1 MRYMEK
7 RRSDSKAILLNI
19 IWAVL
24 AILVKY
30 AINFLTTPYVTNNIG
45 VEAYGFVSLA
55 NTFTSYIDLISI
67 ALNSFASRYIAIA
80 YHQND
85 LKKAEQLYSSV
96 IVADCV
102 LSLLVFVPSLFIIR
116 FLEKFLNIPDLL
128 VNDVKI
134 LFIVVLIKYLLT
146 VMQTAF
152 NVSTFIKNRLDL
164 SERQKTTSTFIQ
176 GAVLLVL
183 CVALAPK
190 VWYVGIAAMVSA
202 AYLLL
207 VNIRN
212 AHRLIPELKYDAKKF
227 SIDSV
232 KELVSSGIWNSIN
245 NLGNV
250 LNSGLDLIITNLM
263 LTATAMGQISVA
275 KNLATI
281 CYTLVGTI
289 ANAFKPLQTRYY
301 AEGNTELLVSSL
313 KRSMKITGL
322 VCGLLIAG
330 FFSYGTPFL
339 RLWLTDSQNISL
351 IFKISMI
358 VLFSDIVIGVVNPLY
373 YVYTLTNKL
382 RLPCYITLAMGT
394 ANVIGMYVLIKYT
407 SLGEYAVVLTTMV
420 LNLIH
425 LIDAPIYSAYCLKIK
440 ISTFYPVI
448 LRHLIACVVNVILIR
463 VLAGV
468 LPYPSSWLILC
479 VDCLIVGVCALL
491 VEFIVLFDRNEIS
504 EFARKVKNKIA

>member
-176 GAVLLVL
+176 GAVLLVFMR
-183 CVALAPK
+183 C
-190 VWYVGIAAMVSA
+190 
-202 AYLLL
+202 
-207 VNIRN
+207 
-212 AHRLIPELKYDAKKF
+212 
-227 SIDSV
+227 
-232 KELVSSGIWNSIN
+232 
-245 NLGNV
+245 
-250 LNSGLDLIITNLM
+250 T
-263 LTATAMGQISVA
+263 
-275 KNLATI
+275 
-281 CYTLVGTI
+281 C
-289 ANAFKPLQTRYY
+289 
-301 AEGNTELLVSSL
+301 TE
-313 KRSMKITGL
+313 GL
-322 VCGLLIAG
+322 VCRNCCNG
-330 FFSYGTPFL
+330 FCC
-339 RLWLTDSQNISL
+339 I
-351 IFKISMI
+351 
-358 VLFSDIVIGVVNPLY
+358 
-373 YVYTLTNKL
+373 
-382 RLPCYITLAMGT
+382 
-394 ANVIGMYVLIKYT
+394 
-407 SLGEYAVVLTTMV
+407 
-420 LNLIH
+420 
-425 LIDAPIYSAYCLKIK
+425 
-440 ISTFYPVI
+440 
-448 LRHLIACVVNVILIR
+448 
-463 VLAGV
+463 
-468 LPYPSSWLILC
+468 PSFGKHSK
-479 VDCLIVGVCALL
+479 CA
-491 VEFIVLFDRNEIS
+491 
-504 EFARKVKNKIA
+504 

>member
-1 MRYMEK
+1 MTQNKSYDANTLFAAIAIIPFLVPNGLQTFSFMRIVYDLK
-7 RRSDSKAILLNI
+7 YLSFIIIALLTFGNGKIRRKGNGLI
-19 IWAVL
+19 L
-24 AILVKY
+24 AIVSFSLIMIVISALQK
-30 AINFLTTPYVTNNIG
+30 TN
-45 VEAYGFVSLA
+45 
-55 NTFTSYIDLISI
+55 
-67 ALNSFASRYIAIA
+67 
-80 YHQND
+80 
-85 LKKAEQLYSSV
+85 
-96 IVADCV
+96 VAD
-102 LSLLVFVPSLFIIR
+102 
-116 FLEKFLNIPDLL
+116 
-128 VNDVKI
+128 
-134 LFIVVLIKYLLT
+134 
-146 VMQTAF
+146 
-152 NVSTFIKNRLDL
+152 
-164 SERQKTTSTFIQ
+164 
-176 GAVLLVL
+176 AVTR
-183 CVALAPK
+183 
-190 VWYVGIAAMVSA
+190 M
-202 AYLLL
+202 
-207 VNIRN
+207 
-212 AHRLIPELKYDAKKF
+212 F
-227 SIDSV
+227 
-232 KELVSSGIWNSIN
+232 
-245 NLGNV
+245 
-250 LNSGLDLIITNLM
+250 
-263 LTATAMGQISVA
+263 
-275 KNLATI
+275 
-281 CYTLVGTI
+281 

-468 LPYPSSWLILC
+468 LPDPSSWLILC

>member
-152 NVSTFIKNRLDL
+152 NVSTFIKKPFGFIRKAENHINIYSRC
-164 SERQKTTSTFIQ
+164 STACFMR
-176 GAVLLVL
+176 
-183 CVALAPK
+183 C
-190 VWYVGIAAMVSA
+190 
-202 AYLLL
+202 
-207 VNIRN
+207 
-212 AHRLIPELKYDAKKF
+212 
-227 SIDSV
+227 
-232 KELVSSGIWNSIN
+232 
-245 NLGNV
+245 
-250 LNSGLDLIITNLM
+250 T
-263 LTATAMGQISVA
+263 
-275 KNLATI
+275 
-281 CYTLVGTI
+281 C
-289 ANAFKPLQTRYY
+289 
-301 AEGNTELLVSSL
+301 TE
-313 KRSMKITGL
+313 GL
-322 VCGLLIAG
+322 VCRNCCNG
-330 FFSYGTPFL
+330 FCC
-339 RLWLTDSQNISL
+339 I
-351 IFKISMI
+351 
-358 VLFSDIVIGVVNPLY
+358 
-373 YVYTLTNKL
+373 
-382 RLPCYITLAMGT
+382 
-394 ANVIGMYVLIKYT
+394 
-407 SLGEYAVVLTTMV
+407 
-420 LNLIH
+420 
-425 LIDAPIYSAYCLKIK
+425 
-440 ISTFYPVI
+440 
-448 LRHLIACVVNVILIR
+448 
-463 VLAGV
+463 
-468 LPYPSSWLILC
+468 PSFGKHSK
-479 VDCLIVGVCALL
+479 CA
-491 VEFIVLFDRNEIS
+491 
-504 EFARKVKNKIA
+504 

>member
-1 MRYMEK
+1 MEK

-19 IWAVL
+19 VWAVM

-30 AINFLTTPYVTNNIG
+30 AINFLTTPYITNNIG

-85 LKKAEQLYSSV
+85 IKKAERLYSSV

-102 LSLLVFVPSLFIIR
+102 LSLIVFVPSLLVIR
-116 FLEKFLNIPDLL
+116 YLEKILNIPDIL
-128 VNDVKI
+128 VTDVKI
-134 LFIVVLIKYLLT
+134 LFVVVLIKYLIT

-183 CVALAPK
+183 CVSLEPK
-190 VWYVGIAAMVSA
+190 VWYVGIAAMIA
-202 AYLLL
+202 ALYLLF
-207 VNIRN
+207 VNIQN
-212 AHRLIPELKYDAKKF
+212 AHRLTPELKYDAKLF
-227 SIDSV
+227 SFNSV

-263 LTATAMGQISVA
+263 LSATSMGQISIA

-289 ANAFKPLQTRYY
+289 ANSFKPVQTRHY
-301 AEGNTELLVSSL
+301 AQGDTKLLVSSL
-313 KRSMKITGL
+313 KSSMKITGL
-322 VCGLLIAG
+322 ICGTIIAG

-339 RLWLTDSQNISL
+339 KFWLSDSQNINI
-351 IFKISMI
+351 IFKIAMI

-373 YVYTLTNKL
+373 YVYTLTDKL
-382 RLPCYITLAMGT
+382 KLPCYITLAMGS
-394 ANVIGMYVLIKYT
+394 ANVAGMYFLIKYT
-407 SLGEYAVVLTTMV
+407 NLGEYAVVLTTMV

-425 LIDAPIYSAYCLKIK
+425 LIDAPIYSAYCLRIK
-440 ISTFYPVI
+440 FSTFYPVVF
-448 LRHLIACVVNVILIR
+448 RHLVACGLNVILIR
-463 VLAGV
+463 QIAKM
-468 LPYPSSWLILC
+468 LPTPTGWLTLC
-479 VDCLIVGVCALL
+479 IDCIIVAVIAVI
-491 VEFIVLFDRNEIS
+491 VEAAILFDKSEIHS
-504 EFARKVKNKIA
+504 IAGKFRKIMGW

>member
-176 GAVLLVL
+176 GAVRV
-183 CVALAPK
+183 
-190 VWYVGIAAMVSA
+190 YVG
-202 AYLLL
+202 
-207 VNIRN
+207 
-212 AHRLIPELKYDAKKF
+212 F
-227 SIDSV
+227 
-232 KELVSSGIWNSIN
+232 
-245 NLGNV
+245 
-250 LNSGLDLIITNLM
+250 
-263 LTATAMGQISVA
+263 VA
-275 KNLATI
+275 K
-281 CYTLVGTI
+281 
-289 ANAFKPLQTRYY
+289 
-301 AEGNTELLVSSL
+301 
-313 KRSMKITGL
+313 
-322 VCGLLIAG
+322 
-330 FFSYGTPFL
+330 
-339 RLWLTDSQNISL
+339 
-351 IFKISMI
+351 
-358 VLFSDIVIGVVNPLY
+358 
-373 YVYTLTNKL
+373 
-382 RLPCYITLAMGT
+382 
-394 ANVIGMYVLIKYT
+394 
-407 SLGEYAVVLTTMV
+407 
-420 LNLIH
+420 
-425 LIDAPIYSAYCLKIK
+425 CLHETKQMSK
-440 ISTFYPVI
+440 
-448 LRHLIACVVNVILIR
+448 
-463 VLAGV
+463 
-468 LPYPSSWLILC
+468 
-479 VDCLIVGVCALL
+479 
-491 VEFIVLFDRNEIS
+491 E
-504 EFARKVKNKIA
+504 